1 MKVIL
6 HFIHGGQREM
16 YISDEEFRNEAEPFF
31 NELYKKSDWQT
42 GCIQFQSS
50 LIPVREIK
58 FIEFKEPPETPKF
71 QNRTK

>member
-16 YISDEEFRNEAEPFF
+16 YVSDEEFKNEAEPFF
-31 NELYKKSDWQT
+31 NELYKKSDWQA

-50 LIPVREIK
+50 LIPIREIK
-58 FIEFKEPPETPKF
+58 FIEFVEPPELPDVSK
-71 QNRTK
+71 N